1 MSQLQKII
9 YLTREQYDK
18 LQNNEAITAGGI
30 TLNSIDENNLY
41 FITDETISSD
51 ELGDDFVLPVKN
63 GGTGTTSLTPN
74 SILGTGITSTTPFI
88 TITKATSITNNANTI
103 PTTQAVYNDA
113 LLKSGGTMTGIL
125 TAKANQY
132 TDAYSGSLNMN
143 NSNIYGLNSI
153 YTADVSENASEGIHF
168 YRDGSHVDTLWM
180 NGGNIYFV
188 PNRAF
193 GTSTT
198 AANSEKVTRLPASIN
213 GSRVL
218 YSDGTNGKIAES
230 SVTSTELSYL
240 SGVTSAIDT
249 TYLKKSGGQMTG
261 PLTWKDSNALP
272 EATSLSYIL
281 GIDAFANG
289 GTTKWIGIANLKTTL
304 GSMPP
309 TTHNHDASDIN
320 TGTLN
325 TARLPD
331 DVVKK
336 RSGLTA
342 STTEISLISLNPGI
356 YNHTANPNN
365 LLPTSYGTIL
375 NVRDSY
381 KYGALIAAETNN
393 VLYYR
398 AYYYDTDDSWQWR
411 GAWQT
416 VAHATQSTNDIG
428 SATQPIYMTSTGVL
442 TAGTA
447 LKALAYKDSLAAS
460 DIPDLSWNKITSD
473 IPTTLSGYGI
483 TNAVIYNGIDN
494 DIGSSS
500 TAANS
505 KTYWA
510 NNTKVPKGKIV
521 FNYNNSGTE
530 YTTLFSNNNNKY
542 GTILRWGYQEKY
554 IRILRAH
561 PTSGTYNG
569 WYSEDWEKISAGYA
583 DAAPW
588 SGISSKPTTISGYG
602 ITDAKIVSGVITLGS
617 NTITPITSV
626 NEHTG
631 SSITIT
637 AGDLGLAS
645 ALRFVGKTTSNIS
658 ESFTGVPEGITDYT
672 TPIVGDVVLDSN
684 NDAEYVCIA
693 KNGTTYTWELLGRSG
708 SWATSGH
715 THGNITNGGLL
726 TTASMAVVTDSNKKI
741 TTADLTVTDANAST
755 AATTTFVQAVTQS
768 AQGKI
773 TVTKAALD
781 TSGPW
786 SGNANTATAIETAG
800 TVAQF
805 YRGDNSWSNVL
816 GDNTIKNTSF
826 INTLTLY
833 SHASTESPVTAYDT
847 TKPSWGIGFQ
857 RKWNSTTEGGISAGI
872 YAYGI
877 NGWKTG
883 LIFRVKNNSTNTAA
897 HDTTAL
903 QLNCNGA
910 ATFISTV
917 TATKFIGPLEGNADS
932 ATKLATAREIYVDL
946 ATTRNANS
954 NVTFDGTADISIHV
968 SGTLPVTR
976 GGTGLTTSTT
986 VNAVVIGNSTTASDA
1001 FQTVATADGAF
1012 YSTGA
1017 NTKPQFGKLP
1027 IAQGGT
1033 NATSFTDACV
1043 IVPST
1048 TNSKQSLGST
1058 GLKVDGA
1065 VGANIALSPNDTTK
1079 TMTISTTTGAL
1090 TISTTNGA
1098 LEAKSTG
1105 TGTVKLTGASGAMTI
1120 STTSGN
1126 IGIQTTNSGSTYGN
1140 ITLSTTNGAFEAK
1153 STGSGTVKLT
1163 GTSGAMTISTTTGTM
1178 TLSTTNGNM
1187 TAGPTGTGTL
1197 TVKTNS
1203 GAMTIQTTS
1212 GNMSLTSG
1220 GNLSITSAS
1229 GKTTTISSGSSL
1241 TLNSATSTA
1250 INFQKNSTTAW
1261 SFSADGTNISPE
1273 TSGAISLGTTSN
1285 RWGALYVG
1293 SANSYGNAYQ
1303 PIYWNAGVPA
1313 VSYPVQYSTWS
1324 IDEDDN
1330 AATLTGTGIF
1340 TDHTYVIS
1348 LVVTSGE
1355 ENLNG
1360 PITWETTTD
1369 TLILKTAATSGVVS
1383 GYVLTAIGAATGI
1396 ESTSST
1402 ITTNQEG

>member
-1 MSQLQKII
+1 MSEYLQKIV
-9 YLTREQYDK
+9 YLTQSQYET
-18 LQNNEAITAGGI
+18 LAGGGSITANGTTLTGI
-30 TLNSIDENNLY
+30 NENWIY
-41 FITDETISSD
+41 ITDGNMSVSDLGETIID
-51 ELGDDFVLPVKN
+51 VAH
-63 GGTGTTSLTPN
+63 GGTGNSSLYSGQLLVGNGTSP
-74 SILGTGITSTTPFI
+74 ITSM
-88 TITKATSITNNANTI
+88 ALASSITNVSTTV
-103 PTTQAVYNDA
+103 PTTAAVYNDA
-113 LLKSGGTMTGIL
+113 LLKSGGTMTGVL
-125 TAKANQY
+125 TVKGSQY
-132 TDAYSGSLNMN
+132 TDAYSGALNMN

-153 YTADVSENASEGIHF
+153 YTADSADNASEGIHF
-168 YRDGSHVDTLWM
+168 YRDGSHTDTLWVA
-180 NGGNIYFV
+180 GGNIYFT
-188 PNRAF
+188 PNRTLA
-193 GTSTT
+193 GSSASTT
-198 AANSEKVTRLPASIN
+198 AANSEKVTRLPTSIN

-240 SGVTSAIDT
+240 SGVTSAINT

-289 GTTKWIGIANLKTTL
+289 GTTKWIGIANLKTSL

-309 TTHNHDASDIN
+309 TTHNHNASDIN
-320 TGTLN
+320 AGTLN

-342 STTEISLISLNPGI
+342 STTETSLIGLNPGI

-398 AYYYDTDDSWQWR
+398 AYYYDTDDSWEWR

-416 VAHATQSTNDIG
+416 VAHAAQGTNDIG

-447 LKALAYKDSLAAS
+447 LKALAYKDSLNAA

-473 IPTTLSGYGI
+473 KPTTLNEYGI
-483 TNAVIYNGIDN
+483 TNAVQYNGVDTAQG
-494 DIGSSS
+494 GSTPATSV
-500 TAANS
+500 

-510 NNTKVPKGKIV
+510 NNTKVPKDKIV
-521 FNYNNSGTE
+521 MAYNSTGTE
-530 YTTLFSNNNNKY
+530 YTVLYSNRNNQY
-542 GTILRWGYQEKY
+542 GSILKWGYGDKY
-554 IRILRAH
+554 IRILRFH
-561 PTSGTYNG
+561 HTSGPYDG
-569 WYSEDWEKISAGYA
+569 WYTEDWEKISAGYA
-583 DAAPW
+583 DTAPW
-588 SGISSKPTTISGYG
+588 SGISNKPSTISGYN
-602 ITDAKIVSGVITLGS
+602 ISDAKIASGVITLGS
-617 NTITPITSV
+617 NTITPITNV
-626 NEHTG
+626 NGHTG
-631 SSITIT
+631 SSVTVT

-645 ALRFVGKTTSNIS
+645 ALRFVGKTTSDIS

-672 TPIVGDVVLDSN
+672 TPIVGDVVLDKN

-693 KNGTTYTWELLGRSG
+693 KNETTYTWELLGRSG

-726 TTASMAVVTDSNKKI
+726 TAASMAVVTDSNKKI
-741 TTADLTVTDANAST
+741 TTADLTVTDTNAST

-781 TSGPW
+781 TSGTW

-816 GDNTIKNTSF
+816 GDNTVKNTSF

-833 SHASTESPVTAYDT
+833 SHASTESTTTAYDT

-877 NGWKTG
+877 NGWRTG

-903 QLNCNGA
+903 QLNYNGA

-932 ATKLATAREIYVDL
+932 ATQLANAREIYVDL
-946 ATTRNANS
+946 ATTRNTS
-954 NVTFDGTADISIHV
+954 SKVTFDGTADISIHV
-968 SGTLPVTR
+968 SGTLPVAR

-986 VNAVVIGNSTTASDA
+986 VNAVVIGNSTTATNA
-1001 FQTVATADGAF
+1001 LQTVATASGAF
-1012 YSTGA
+1012 YATDTNA
-1017 NTKPQFGKLP
+1017 KPQFGKLP

-1033 NATSFTDACV
+1033 NATSFTNGCV

-1048 TNSKQSLGST
+1048 TSNIQSLGST

-1065 VGANIALSPNDTTK
+1065 TNGNITLSPYTAGK
-1079 TMTISTTTGAL
+1079 TMTISS
-1090 TISTTNGA
+1090 ST
-1098 LEAKSTG
+1098 
-1105 TGTVKLTGASGAMTI
+1105 
-1120 STTSGN
+1120 
-1126 IGIQTTNSGSTYGN
+1126 
-1140 ITLSTTNGAFEAK
+1140 
-1153 STGSGTVKLT
+1153 
-1163 GTSGAMTISTTTGTM
+1163 GAMTISTTTAAM
-1178 TLSTTNGNM
+1178 SLSTTGGALN
-1187 TAGPTGTGTL
+1187 L
-1197 TVKTNS
+1197 TTS
-1203 GAMTIQTTS
+1203 S

-1220 GNLSITSAS
+1220 GTVNISSANA
-1229 GKTTTISSGSSL
+1229 KAMTISSGHNLALSSGNSQDITITSTKDIIYTAANNSSHIFKMNTTEYGRFNASGMFQL
-1241 TLNSATSTA
+1241 NETGEQSSHKLYVNGNSAFNGKIAFGEEIDDA
-1250 INFQKNSTTAW
+1250 ITEK
-1261 SFSADGTNISPE
+1261 
-1273 TSGAISLGTTSN
+1273 
-1285 RWGALYVG
+1285 
-1293 SANSYGNAYQ
+1293 AYM
-1303 PIYWNAGVPA
+1303 IYND
-1313 VSYPVQYSTWS
+1313 TDES
-1324 IDEDDN
+1324 IDF
-1330 AATLTGTGIF
+1330 IF
-1340 TDHTYVIS
+1340 
-1348 LVVTSGE
+1348 
-1355 ENLNG
+1355 
-1360 PITWETTTD
+1360 
-1369 TLILKTAATSGVVS
+1369 A
-1383 GYVLTAIGAATGI
+1383 
-1396 ESTSST
+1396 
-1402 ITTNQEG
+1402 